1 MWRIDD
7 MKTNLMAN
15 TLVGAMA
22 ACLLAVSASAI
33 SVTVVR
39 TSGYYDSTYGGGEF
53 TLKDSPW
60 ANPAHYSLANL
71 VAEGFQTFCLEINE
85 NIFGQRFWAELNT
98 VAIGGGIGGGSP
110 DPLSIGTAW
119 LYKQFAQGNLAGY
132 DYTPGPGRAASAR
145 ALQETIWWLEEERPD
160 PGLGNPFRNL
170 VLANFGNVTAAR
182 ANYDPTTAGFNV
194 RVINLYGIDEDS
206 GGPDYT
212 ARKQDMLVYLPDG
225 GMTLVLM
232 GGGLLGLAMLRRQD

>member
-1 MWRIDD
+1 
-7 MKTNLMAN
+7 MKTNLITN
-15 TLVGAMA
+15 TLAGAMA

-53 TLKDSPW
+53 TLKGSPW
-60 ANPAHYSLANL
+60 ANPAHYSLTNL
-71 VAEGFQTFCLEINE
+71 VGGGFQTFCLEINE
-85 NIFGQRFWAELNT
+85 NISGQPFWAELNT

-119 LYKQFAQGNLAGY
+119 LYKQFAEGNLAGY
-132 DYTPGPGRAASAR
+132 NYTPGPGREASAR
-145 ALQETIWWLEEERPD
+145 ALQETIWWLEQEQPD
-160 PGLGNPFRNL
+160 PGPGNPFRNL

-182 ANYDPTTAGFNV
+182 ANYNPATAGFNV
-194 RVINLYGIDEDS
+194 RVINLYGIDNVS